1 MKFWSCTKDTL
12 RVFCKIS
19 TEPFRPP
26 GHNHS
31 AKHARNGKWLRLR
44 ATPSGE
50 GLSSSTDI
58 ELVSYVVKKLVVKK
72 VNPTGK
78 EAFPIW
84 HRCTMNGGCGCS
96 IAIFHD
102 FPKLRGETWWC
113 DNLQISQNGIP
124 VKGCHSRA
132 ESKTLLY
139 NTSSKNRQNLKFGG

>member
-1 MKFWSCTKDTL
+1 MVLDRESVAKFWNSTKDTL

-78 EAFPIW
+78 EPFPI
-84 HRCTMNGGCGCS
+84 
-96 IAIFHD
+96 
-102 FPKLRGETWWC
+102 
-113 DNLQISQNGIP
+113 
-124 VKGCHSRA
+124 
-132 ESKTLLY
+132 
-139 NTSSKNRQNLKFGG
+139 